1 MPLDAGHH
9 DGGGD
14 NERHD
19 PIPQWVDDFLQFMG
33 EQMEKEGLCDFCAS
47 SSVACTIMATNI
59 MSLLDKPDELA
70 SYLQHFT
77 QRAVS
82 MAERGHAAR
91 KAGGS
96 C

>member
-9 DGGGD
+9 DRDDD

-19 PIPQWVDDFLQFMG
+19 PIPQWVDDFLAFMT
-33 EQMEKEGLCDFCAS
+33 EQMEKEGLCEFCAS

-59 MSLLDKPDELA
+59 MSFLDEPEELA
-70 SYLQHFT
+70 DYLQQFT

-82 MAERGHAAR
+82 MAEKAHAAR